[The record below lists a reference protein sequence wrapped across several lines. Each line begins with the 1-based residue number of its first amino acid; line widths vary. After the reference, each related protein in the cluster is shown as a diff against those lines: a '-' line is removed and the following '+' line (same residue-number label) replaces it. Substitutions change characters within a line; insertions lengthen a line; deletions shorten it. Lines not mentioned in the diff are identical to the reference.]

1 MTTKYPHDSGT
12 SDQQDGGL
20 TATRPKTI
28 NLTPTWASCLHVF
41 LAVLEDGS
49 AEGKRVV
56 RQELA
61 RMAAAADAWND
72 HVDAQKA
79 ARATI

>member
-1 MTTKYPHDSGT
+1 MTTKYPRESGT
-12 SDQQDGGL
+12 PDSK
-20 TATRPKTI
+20 PNTI

-41 LAVLEDGS
+41 LAVLEDGTD
-49 AEGKRVV
+49 EGKRVA

-72 HVDAQKA
+72 HVGAQKA